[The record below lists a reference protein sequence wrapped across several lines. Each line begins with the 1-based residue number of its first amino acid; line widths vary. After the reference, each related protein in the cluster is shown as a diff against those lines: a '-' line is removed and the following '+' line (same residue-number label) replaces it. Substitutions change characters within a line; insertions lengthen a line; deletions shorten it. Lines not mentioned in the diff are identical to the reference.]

1 MTDREK
7 VKAIENYEKA
17 LLNLLAHVRG
27 VTVGHNLTVLQSRLY
42 EADIEIIR
50 HDLRDTTA
58 YRDAVLRA
66 DRRACECAR
75 TPPHRSVGKD
85 RW

>member
-27 VTVGHNLTVLQSRLY
+27 VTVERSGPRLSQY
-42 EADIEIIR
+42 RLGPFVVRRSGSLFPLEYYATEGW
-50 HDLRDTTA
+50 TA
-58 YRDAVLRA
+58 PRF
-66 DRRACECAR
+66 DRTGSVAR
-75 TPPHRSVGKD
+75 
-85 RW
+85 